1 MDDHDIL
8 MPSEAAAFFRVDE
21 RTLARWVNTGKL
33 PQRCW
38 FRTLGSEDKRGH
50 LRYRRREILE
60 LMEEL
65 GHG

>member
-1 MDDHDIL
+1 MADHEIL
-8 MPSEAAAFFRVDE
+8 MPSEAAAYFRVNQ
-21 RTLARWVNTGKL
+21 RTLSRWVNTGRL
-33 PQRCW
+33 PPSCW

-50 LRYRRREILE
+50 LRYRRSEILA